1 MTHGLFFHKFAEL
14 KSTFKNFRLLAA
26 DDQNQAEKPKPRN
39 PSSNI
44 DLFAAGERKIKAP
57 INVSVTSTVAK
68 PEVIANKAVDAVKP
82 LNTAENVQIG
92 ATTSVAAPSS
102 SRNSMIEL
110 QAELLRLEAEKEQ
123 LEIDQLRLD
132 EEKVS
137 KLTQRNV
144 L

>member
-1 MTHGLFFHKFAEL
+1 ML
-14 KSTFKNFRLLAA
+14 SSNFRLHAA
-26 DDQNQAEKPKPRN
+26 DDEKQSEKPKPRS

-44 DLFAAGERKIKAP
+44 DLFAAGERKIKNP
-57 INVSVTSTVAK
+57 IDVSVTTTAVK
-68 PEVIANKAVDAVKP
+68 PEVPVIKAVDAVKP
-82 LNTAENVQIG
+82 SNIAENGQVG
-92 ATTSVAAPSS
+92 ATTSVVAPSS

-137 KLTQRNV
+137 NLKQRNV
-144 L
+144 F

>member
-1 MTHGLFFHKFAEL
+1 
-14 KSTFKNFRLLAA
+14 
-26 DDQNQAEKPKPRN
+26 
-39 PSSNI
+39 
-44 DLFAAGERKIKAP
+44 
-57 INVSVTSTVAK
+57 VAK

-137 KLTQRNV
+137 KLKQRSV

>member
-1 MTHGLFFHKFAEL
+1 MSNWTLFL
-14 KSTFKNFRLLAA
+14 KFRLLAA

-57 INVSVTSTVAK
+57 IVPITPAAAK
-68 PEVIANKAVDAVKP
+68 PEVPMNKAVDEVKS
-82 LNTAENVQIG
+82 LNLAENVQIA
-92 ATTSVAAPSS
+92 ATTSVTAPSS

-132 EEKVS
+132 EEKVR
-137 KLTQRNV
+137 KLKQRNM
-144 L
+144 LEI

>member
-1 MTHGLFFHKFAEL
+1 ML
-14 KSTFKNFRLLAA
+14 SSNFRLHAA
-26 DDQNQAEKPKPRN
+26 DDENQSEKPKPRN

-44 DLFAAGERKIKAP
+44 DLFAAGERKIKKP
-57 INVSVTSTVAK
+57 IDVSVTATPVK
-68 PEVIANKAVDAVKP
+68 PDVPVNKAVDAVKP
-82 LNTAENVQIG
+82 SNIADNGQVG
-92 ATTSVAAPSS
+92 PTTSVVAPSS

-137 KLTQRNV
+137 NLK
-144 L
+144 